1 MEQRLNRSQV
11 SWVTFFPILRPAIN
25 APGAALPLYGRLFSP
40 LREAYGAVKRV
51 GVSLGADVVLAFGNH
66 RLDIGRRELRRCG
79 ELVDLEP
86 KAFDL
91 LAYLVLNRDRV
102 VSKDDMLRAV
112 WDGRIVSES
121 ALTTRINAVRQAV
134 GDDGTAQ
141 RLVRTFIRKGIRF
154 IGEVTELA
162 DDVFANGAAPDR
174 LPRSEKPSLV
184 VLPFKNVTGD
194 PEQEYFVYGMVEEIT
209 TAIARFSRLFV
220 IARNSRLTNKGRAG
234 DVNQV
239 ARKLGVRYLLE
250 GSVRKSGRRV
260 RIAGQLIDSA
270 TGVQIWAERF
280 DGTLDDVFDLQDRV
294 ASGVAGAIE
303 PKLWLAEIE
312 RAGRKPTESLDAYD
326 FYLRAQA
333 QVFKRT
339 EQSMAESVRLSRK
352 ALELDPG
359 YALAMARLGLSQM
372 MRYQRHWIPAAGRE
386 VEEGIRMARQAI
398 AAGGDDPLVLDFA
411 GLTLSVLAGD
421 NDAALSALDHAIM
434 LNPNFALAFG
444 HRALVLAYLNQP
456 EEAISSVEQA
466 IRLSPFDPGMF
477 SFCATL
483 GVAHLAAG
491 RYDVALRWAEEA
503 LRENCGMPALRLK
516 LSLCGHLGRVDEA
529 AECVRRLKE
538 ADVTPTVAYLMS
550 AVGKGAAVA
559 LVARL
564 AEGLRKAGVPEE

>member
-1 MEQRLNRSQV
+1 MSALRRA
-11 SWVTFFPILRPAIN
+11 FFSLTGGLCYTEKGWEFPER
-25 APGAALPLYGRLFSP
+25 GGSF
-40 LREAYGAVKRV
+40 
-51 GVSLGADVVLAFGNH
+51 LGADVVLAFGDH
-66 RLDIGRRELRRCG
+66 RLDIGRRELRRRR

-91 LAYLVLNRDRV
+91 LAFLVLNRDRV

-112 WDGRIVSES
+112 WHSRIVSES
-121 ALTTRINAVRQAV
+121 ALTTRINAVRHAV

-141 RLVRTFIRKGIRF
+141 RLVRTFIRKGVRF
-154 IGEVTELA
+154 IGEVTEVA
-162 DDVFANGAAPDR
+162 DDIFATGAAHDP

-209 TAIARFSRLFV
+209 TAIARFSWLFV
-220 IARNSRLTNKGRAG
+220 IARNSRLTHKGRAG
-234 DVNQV
+234 DVNQM
-239 ARKLGVRYLLE
+239 ARKLGVRYLLD
-250 GSVRKSGRRV
+250 GSVRKIGRRV

-270 TGVQIWAERF
+270 TAAHIWAERF
-280 DGTLDDVFDLQDRV
+280 DGTLDDIFDLQDRV

-303 PKLWLAEIE
+303 PKLRLAEIE

-326 FYLRAQA
+326 LYLRAQA

-339 EQSMAESVRLSRK
+339 EQSMAESVRLARR

-359 YALAMARLGLSQM
+359 YAPAMARLGLSQM
-372 MRYQRHWIPAAGRE
+372 MRYQRHWIPAGGRE

-411 GLTLSVLAGD
+411 GLTLAVLAGD
-421 NDAALSALDHAIM
+421 NDAALSALDHAIV
-434 LNPNFALAFG
+434 LNPYFALAFG

-477 SFCATL
+477 SFCTTL
-483 GVAHLAAG
+483 GVAHFTAG
-491 RYDVALRWAEEA
+491 RYEVALRWAEEA

-516 LSLCGHLGRVDEA
+516 LSLCGHLGRVEEA
-529 AECVRRLKE
+529 AECVRRFKE
-538 ADVTPTVAYLMS
+538 SGDEPTIACLMS
-550 AVGKGAAVA
+550 GVGRGAAVA

>member
-1 MEQRLNRSQV
+1 
-11 SWVTFFPILRPAIN
+11 
-25 APGAALPLYGRLFSP
+25 
-40 LREAYGAVKRV
+40 
-51 GVSLGADVVLAFGNH
+51 VVLAFGDH
-66 RLDIGRRELRRCG
+66 RLDIGRRELRRRG

-91 LAYLVLNRDRV
+91 LAFLVLNRDRV

-112 WDGRIVSES
+112 WEGRVVSES
-121 ALTTRINAVRQAV
+121 ALTTRINAVRYAL

-141 RLVRTFIRKGIRF
+141 RLVRTFIRKGVRF
-154 IGEVTELA
+154 IGEVTEVV
-162 DDVFANGAAPDR
+162 DEIFTTSAAPSA
-174 LPRSEKPSLV
+174 PRSEKPSLA
-184 VLPFKNVTGD
+184 VLPFENLTGD
-194 PEQEYFVYGMVEEIT
+194 PEQGYFVDGMVEEIT
-209 TAIARFSRLFV
+209 TAIARFPWLFV
-220 IARNSRLTNKGRAG
+220 IARNSRFTYKSRTGNVK
-234 DVNQV
+234 QV
-239 ARKLGVRYLLE
+239 ARELGVRYLLE
-250 GSVRKSGRRV
+250 GSVRKVGSRV
-260 RIAGQLIDSA
+260 RIAGRLIDSA
-270 TGVQIWAERF
+270 TDAHIWAERF

-303 PKLWLAEIE
+303 PKLRLAEIE

-326 FYLRAQA
+326 LYLRAQA

-339 EQSMAESVRLSRK
+339 EQSMAESVRLARR
-352 ALELDPG
+352 ALELDRG
-359 YALAMARLGLSQM
+359 YAPAMARLALSQM
-372 MRYQRHWIPAAGRE
+372 MRYQRHWISPAGWE

-421 NDAALSALDHAIM
+421 NGAALSALDHAIV

-491 RYDVALRWAEEA
+491 HYEAALRWAEEA

-529 AECVRRLKE
+529 AECVRRFKE
-538 ADVTPTVAYLMS
+538 SNAEPTVAYLMS
-550 AVGKGAAVA
+550 SVGKGAAVA

-564 AEGLRKAGVPEE
+564 AEGLRKAGVPEK

>member
-1 MEQRLNRSQV
+1 MRRRGE
-11 SWVTFFPILRPAIN
+11 
-25 APGAALPLYGRLFSP
+25 
-40 LREAYGAVKRV
+40 RV
-51 GVSLGADVVLAFGNH
+51 A
-66 RLDIGRRELRRCG
+66 
-79 ELVDLEP
+79 LEP

-91 LAYLVLNRDRV
+91 LAFLVMNRDRV

-112 WDGRIVSES
+112 WDGRIVSDS
-121 ALTTRINAVRQAV
+121 ALTTRINAVRHAV

-141 RLVRTFIRKGIRF
+141 ELVRTFVRKGVRF
-154 IGEVTELA
+154 IGEVTEVA
-162 DDVFANGAAPDR
+162 DDIFATGAAPDP
-174 LPRSEKPSLV
+174 LPRSAMPSLV
-184 VLPFKNVTGD
+184 VMPFRNVTGD

-209 TAIARFSRLFV
+209 TAIARFSRLVV
-220 IARNSRLTNKGRAG
+220 IAGNSRLTYEGRAG
-234 DVNQV
+234 RINQA
-239 ARKLGVRYLLE
+239 ARKLGVRYVLE
-250 GSVRKSGRRV
+250 GSVRKFGRRV
-260 RIAGQLIDSA
+260 RITGQLIDSA
-270 TGVQIWAERF
+270 SGVQIWAERF

-303 PKLWLAEIE
+303 PRLLLAEIE

-339 EQSMAESVRLSRK
+339 QQSMAESVRLARR

-398 AAGGDDPLVLDFA
+398 AAAGGDPLVLDFA

-421 NDAALSALDHAIM
+421 NDAALSALDHAIVR
-434 LNPNFALAFG
+434 NPNFALAFG

-483 GVAHLAAG
+483 GVAHFAAG
-491 RYDVALRWAEEA
+491 RYEAALRWAEEA

-529 AECVRRLKE
+529 AECVRRFRE
-538 ADVTPTVAYLMS
+538 SDEEPTIAHLMS
-550 AVGKGAAVA
+550 GVGKGAAAV
-559 LVARL
+559 LIARM
-564 AEGLRKAGVPEE
+564 AEGLRKACVPEV

>member
-1 MEQRLNRSQV
+1 M
-11 SWVTFFPILRPAIN
+11 
-25 APGAALPLYGRLFSP
+25 
-40 LREAYGAVKRV
+40 
-51 GVSLGADVVLAFGNH
+51 
-66 RLDIGRRELRRCG
+66 RRRG
-79 ELVDLEP
+79 ELVELEP
-86 KAFDL
+86 KVFDL
-91 LAYLVLNRDRV
+91 LAFLVLNRDRV

-121 ALTTRINAVRQAV
+121 ALTTRINAVRHAV

-141 RLVRTFIRKGIRF
+141 GLVRTFVRKGVRF
-154 IGEVTELA
+154 IGEVTEAA
-162 DDVFANGAAPDR
+162 DDIYATAAAPDPF
-174 LPRSEKPSLV
+174 PRPERPSLV
-184 VLPFKNVTGD
+184 ILPFKNVTGD

-220 IARNSRLTNKGRAG
+220 IARNSRLADRSPVG
-234 DVNQV
+234 DVNQ
-239 ARKLGVRYLLE
+239 AMRKLGVRYLLD

-280 DGTLDDVFDLQDRV
+280 DGTLDDVFELQDRV

-303 PKLWLAEIE
+303 PKLRLAEIE
-312 RAGRKPTESLDAYD
+312 RAGRKPTESLDAYEL
-326 FYLRAQA
+326 YLRAQA
-333 QVFKRT
+333 QVFRRT
-339 EQSMAESVRLSRK
+339 EESMAESVRLARR

-359 YALAMARLGLSQM
+359 YAPAMARLGLSQM
-372 MRYQRHWIPAAGRE
+372 MRYQRQWIPAAGRE

-411 GLTLSVLAGD
+411 GLALSVLAGD
-421 NDAALSALDHAIM
+421 NGAALSALDHAIA

-444 HRALVLAYLNQP
+444 HRALVLAYLNRP

-477 SFCATL
+477 SFCTTL

-491 RYDVALRWAEEA
+491 RYETALRWADEA

-516 LSLCGHLGRVDEA
+516 LSLCGHLGRADEA
-529 AECVRRLKE
+529 AECVRRFQE
-538 ADVTPTVAYLMS
+538 FGDEPTIAWLMS
-550 AVGKGAAVA
+550 GVGRGAAVP

>member
-1 MEQRLNRSQV
+1 MGGS
-11 SWVTFFPILRPAIN
+11 F
-25 APGAALPLYGRLFSP
+25 
-40 LREAYGAVKRV
+40 
-51 GVSLGADVVLAFGNH
+51 LGADVVLAFGDH
-66 RLDIGRRELRRCG
+66 RLDIGRRELRRRG
-79 ELVDLEP
+79 ELVGLEP

-91 LAYLVLNRDRV
+91 LVFLVLNRDRV
-102 VSKDDMLRAV
+102 VSKDDMLGAV

-121 ALTTRINAVRQAV
+121 ALTTRINAVRHAV

-141 RLVRTFIRKGIRF
+141 RLVRTFVRKGIRF
-154 IGEVTELA
+154 IGEVTEVA
-162 DDVFANGAAPDR
+162 DDVFVNGAAPDP

-326 FYLRAQA
+326 LYLRAQA

-339 EQSMAESVRLSRK
+339 EQGMAESVRLARK

-372 MRYQRHWIPAAGRE
+372 MRFQRHWIAAAGRE
-386 VEEGIRMARQAI
+386 VEEGIRMARKAI

-421 NDAALSALDHAIM
+421 NDAALSALDHAIA

-444 HRALVLAYLNQP
+444 HRALVLAYLNQHV
-456 EEAISSVEQA
+456 EAISAVEQA

-477 SFCATL
+477 SFCTTL
-483 GVAHLAAG
+483 GVAHFAAG
-491 RYDVALRWAEEA
+491 RYEAALRWAEEA

-529 AECVRRLKE
+529 AACIRRFKE
-538 ADVTPTVAYLMS
+538 SGDEPTIAYLMS
-550 AVGKGAAVA
+550 GIGKGAAVA
-559 LVARL
+559 LVAHWS
-564 AEGLRKAGVPEE
+564 EGLRKAGVPEE